1 MRLHLLLAMIVGL
14 PGAVS
19 ARAEIVRGMNEEKI
33 REAIA
38 FGRNAATELEQ
49 YDLLRE
55 RAYLVNFDTPFLRVA
70 QLARALQAQNSALL
84 EDAVSP
90 RVTAEVVNLYVHAR
104 WEANQTEA
112 YPEVEQVVISRPR
125 DGLPPQLVMPSSFQS
140 YVRRVPVS
148 ADYDGPARLARSVKA
163 VFPIDALTAG
173 AELRIRFLGGATQ
186 VVRLAPEQLS
196 GVR

>member
-1 MRLHLLLAMIVGL
+1 MRLHRLAVLVLGLLA
-14 PGAVS
+14 A
-19 ARAEIVRGMNEEKI
+19 ATTRAEIVRGMSEERI

-38 FGRNAATELEQ
+38 FGRSAATELEQ
-49 YDLLRE
+49 YDLVRE

-90 RVTAEVVNLYVHAR
+90 KVTAAVVNLYVHPRYA
-104 WEANQTEA
+104 EGQVEA
-112 YPEVEQVVISRPR
+112 YPEVEQVVISRTR
-125 DGLPPQLVMPSSFQS
+125 DGQPPQLVMPVSFQS
-140 YVRRVPVS
+140 YVRRVPVA
-148 ADYDGPARLARSVKA
+148 ADYDGPTRLARSVKA
-163 VFPIDALTAG
+163 VFPVDALSAG

-186 VVRLAPEQLS
+186 VVRLAPEFLS

>member
-1 MRLHLLLAMIVGL
+1 MRLRLLLALVLGL
-14 PGAVS
+14 QGAVA
-19 ARAEIVRGMNEEKI
+19 ARAEIVRAMSDAKI

-38 FGRNAATELEQ
+38 FGRSATSELDQ

-55 RAYLVNFDTPFLRVA
+55 RAYVVNFDTPFLRVA

-90 RVTAEVVNLYVHAR
+90 KVTAEVVNLYVHAR
-104 WEANQTEA
+104 YEGGQSQA

-125 DGLPPQLVMPSSFQS
+125 DGQPPQLVMPSSFQS

-148 ADYDGPARLARSVKA
+148 ADYDGPARIARSVKA
-163 VFPIDALTAG
+163 VFPLDALSAG
-173 AELRIRFLGGATQ
+173 AELRIRFQGGATQ
-186 VVRLAPEQLS
+186 VVTLAPEQLS